1 METIRPRLIPCQ
13 KWAALKSLPYKM
25 VRLDTFALVEI
36 SVKERKIFFIRQP
49 STPLLLTQ
57 RINFKTEIC

>member
-25 VRLDTFALVEI
+25 VRLDTFAFVEI
-36 SVKERKIFFIRQP
+36 SVKERKIFLFVNRVRRCF
-49 STPLLLTQ
+49 SLS
-57 RINFKTEIC
+57 E

>member
-25 VRLDTFALVEI
+25 VRLNTFAFVEI
-36 SVKERKIFFIRQP
+36 SVKERK
-49 STPLLLTQ
+49 
-57 RINFKTEIC
+57 NFLFVNRVRRCFSLSE

>member
-25 VRLDTFALVEI
+25 VRLNTFAFVEI
-36 SVKERKIFFIRQP
+36 SVKERKIFYS
-49 STPLLLTQ
+49 STEYAAASHSANKL
-57 RINFKTEIC
+57 

>member
-25 VRLDTFALVEI
+25 VGLDTFALVEI
-36 SVKERKIFFIRQP
+36 SVKERKIFLFVNRVRRCF
-49 STPLLLTQ
+49 SLS
-57 RINFKTEIC
+57 E

>member
-36 SVKERKIFFIRQP
+36 SVKERFVNRVRRCF
-49 STPLLLTQ
+49 SLS
-57 RINFKTEIC
+57 E